1 MSSEA
6 EKFMNGAVRSYPCG
20 TRRQESKA
28 YSILAG
34 AFKPSSKEIAE
45 DERAVFKRI
54 LDTVNSVP
62 AGRRA
67 MKELAALGC
76 TFGLLTGSRTGNGT
90 NAAGFY
96 HQEANRIFLNPN
108 AGYTDLSTVFIH
120 EGRHAVQ
127 HHRLGISPS
136 DYRISDYF
144 KYHRAIEADACAHE
158 AEFVHQVRDLRPDIY
173 QESASLP
180 MVKAYAG
187 VREKGGNSK
196 EAMSASFRAWYGYD
210 YYRDFYDVYHRQYI
224 GRFFEHAM
232 QKKNP
237 DLFSR
242 ELPSDTIV
250 RGCAL
255 SDGKTYIDPAFLTSP
270 EAFSLPVEDK
280 SVFEKQSRAY
290 AGNVPGARFDSSP
303 SLMYSRL
310 WDGTVLPREDRTA
323 LVSARQ
329 VQSR

>member
-1 MSSEA
+1 MPSQA
-6 EKFMNGAVRSYPCG
+6 EKFMSGTVRRHPCG
-20 TRRQESKA
+20 GRRRESEA
-28 YSILAG
+28 YGILAG
-34 AFKPSSKEIAE
+34 AFKPSSRESAE
-45 DERAVFKRI
+45 EECGVFKRV

-76 TFGLLTGSRTGNGT
+76 TFGLLTGSRTGDGT

-108 AGYTDLSTVFIH
+108 AGYTDLSTIFIH

-127 HHRLGISPS
+127 HHRMGISPS

-158 AEFVHQVRDLRPDIY
+158 AEFVHQIRGLRPDIY
-173 QESASLP
+173 KESASLP

-187 VREKGGNSK
+187 VRENGGSSK

-210 YYRDFYDVYHRQYI
+210 YYRDFYDVYHRRYI
-224 GRFFEHAM
+224 ERFFEHAA
-232 QKKNP
+232 QEKKP
-237 DLFSR
+237 DLFSK
-242 ELPSDTIV
+242 ELASDTLV

-255 SDGKTYIDPAFLTSP
+255 SGGKTYIDPAFLTSP

-280 SVFEKQSRAY
+280 SIFEKQSRAY
-290 AGNVPGARFDSSP
+290 AEKVPGARFDSSP
-303 SLMYSRL
+303 GLMYPRL
-310 WDGTVLPREDRTA
+310 WDGTILPREDRTV

-329 VQSR
+329 AQSR